1 MNDVNFTFY
10 QDQVT
15 ALIGPNGAFEGFP
28 QTSRPTHLSFLLGA
42 GKSTLLNLITGLI
55 SPTPGDC
62 TIDGASIKHDT
73 QRARQSIGICPQN
86 DGLYGILTVREN
98 IEFFLRVKGAGYT
111 ENEVKQQA
119 NEVGLSESFHKT
131 AFTLSNGNK
140 RKLSLALPRCGDP
153 RFLILDEPTC
163 GVGTSICVDFSA
175 KAISNSVASSGMAVF
190 TERPPRPSHHPG
202 IEQYGRSGILLR

>member
-42 GKSTLLNLITGLI
+42 GKSTLLNLITGLF

-111 ENEVKQQA
+111 ENEVKQRIKSSSKPTKLDSL
-119 NEVGLSESFHKT
+119 NH
-131 AFTLSNGNK
+131 FTRLRS
-140 RKLSLALPRCGDP
+140 
-153 RFLILDEPTC
+153 RFRMAT
-163 GVGTSICVDFSA
+163 
-175 KAISNSVASSGMAVF
+175 NASC
-190 TERPPRPSHHPG
+190 H
-202 IEQYGRSGILLR
+202 LR